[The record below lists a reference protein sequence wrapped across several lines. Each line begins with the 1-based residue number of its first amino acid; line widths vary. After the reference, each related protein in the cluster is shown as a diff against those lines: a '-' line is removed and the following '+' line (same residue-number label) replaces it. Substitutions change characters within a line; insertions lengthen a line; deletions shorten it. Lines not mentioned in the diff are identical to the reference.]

1 MTQKVL
7 GFGGVFFRAKDPA
20 ASAQWYRDALGID
33 LTPTD
38 ETTTPWMATGGATVF
53 APFAPDTDYFGT
65 PNQQFMV
72 NFRVSDMAAMV
83 AQLEAAG
90 TRVEV
95 QPDMPPIGKFT
106 HAWDPEGN
114 KFELWE
120 EM

>member
-1 MTQKVL
+1 
-7 GFGGVFFRAKDPA
+7 
-20 ASAQWYRDALGID
+20 
-33 LTPTD
+33 
-38 ETTTPWMATGGATVF
+38 
-53 APFAPDTDYFGT
+53 
-65 PNQQFMV
+65 MV
-72 NFRVSDMAAMV
+72 NFRVRDMAAMV

-90 TRVEV
+90 ARVEV